1 MVGSLP
7 AVCARAASGHATA
20 EPPTNEMKSRRRMA
34 LKSKGQTYQYRRGA
48 ETALCNTA
56 KSGGRGPFW
65 VKSPHYR
72 TAALLSAFA
81 PRSRPQQHGLN
92 ATLCAKTGLV
102 QCSKIA
108 LIFSRVLCEGR
119 LNKYHLLPK
128 PARPSM
134 KAEFASRLA
143 APGKRFQ

>member
-1 MVGSLP
+1 ML
-7 AVCARAASGHATA
+7 
-20 EPPTNEMKSRRRMA
+20 
-34 LKSKGQTYQYRRGA
+34 Q
-48 ETALCNTA
+48 
-56 KSGGRGPFW
+56 
-65 VKSPHYR
+65 R
-72 TAALLSAFA
+72 TANVADGSKASKAAEAVRPCTSAPLPKADVNSPTWLPPLS
-81 PRSRPQQHGLN
+81 
-92 ATLCAKTGLV
+92 AKTGLV